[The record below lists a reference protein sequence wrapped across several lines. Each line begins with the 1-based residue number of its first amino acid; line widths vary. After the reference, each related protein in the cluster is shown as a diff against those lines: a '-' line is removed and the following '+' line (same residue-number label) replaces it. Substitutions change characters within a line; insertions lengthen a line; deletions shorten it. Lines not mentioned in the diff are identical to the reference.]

1 MSIDDLWYKNAVI
14 YCLDVEKYQDANG
27 DGNFTVLRPNV
38 PEVLALRYDWRGTS
52 LVTLHNFSD
61 KKQKVALKVGVPRDR
76 ILVEVFDGRHSRRLP
91 DGFHRIDIE
100 EHAWRW
106 FRVGAADNALDRSD
120 LELRPKAKH

>member
-1 MSIDDLWYKNAVI
+1 M
-14 YCLDVEKYQDANG
+14 
-27 DGNFTVLRPNV
+27 LRPNV

-61 KKQKVALKVGVPRDR
+61 KKQ
-76 ILVEVFDGRHSRRLP
+76 EVFDGRHSRRLP

-120 LELRPKAKH
+120 LELLPKAKH